1 MKKILSILLISLIV
15 IACEGDIGPPG
26 PPGPPGLNGVNIL
39 GNVYEIEVNFTPSN
53 DFSIISEFPNT
64 IEVFESDV
72 VMVYLLEEQVND
84 PTGPVDVWAQLPQTF
99 YLNNGDEV
107 VYNFNHTFFDTNIF
121 LDGNAAFNLLPPEFT
136 QNQVFRI
143 AILPAEFAEAYDVS
157 TFKKLNQALKQENIN
172 LNLISLN

>member
-1 MKKILSILLISLIV
+1 MRKIISILLISLLV
-15 IACEGDIGPPG
+15 VACEGDIGPPG
-26 PPGPPGLNGVNIL
+26 PPGLDGVNIL
-39 GNVYEIEVNFTPSN
+39 GNVYEIEADFTPN
-53 DFSIISEFPNT
+53 NGYSIISEFPNT
-64 IEVFESDV
+64 VEVFESDV

-107 VYNFNHTFFDTNIF
+107 VYNFNHTFFDANIF
-121 LDGNAAFNLLPPEFT
+121 LDGNAVFNLLPPEFT

-143 AILPAEFAEAYDVS
+143 AILPAEFAEAYDIS
-157 TFKKLNQALKQENIN
+157 TYNNLNQALKLENID